1 MESFRDLK
9 KIWNK
14 KTEYEAY
21 HLNITKVWELNI
33 IIAIKSTYLR
43 SKHVSVSLPNG
54 VFKFSK
60 KKKIVSRSLKIYVT
74 ILKKT
79 VNGATASFKQ
89 NQF

>member
-1 MESFRDLK
+1 M
-9 KIWNK
+9 
-14 KTEYEAY
+14 EYEAY

-60 KKKIVSRSLKIYVT
+60 KKNCK
-74 ILKKT
+74 
-79 VNGATASFKQ
+79 
-89 NQF
+89 